1 MNTVGDDSDVL
12 TPVEQALVDHV
23 ERGDLLDLVPGRS
36 EALDEAAMRAWDDTH
51 TIRARVL
58 RDILRGR
65 LASDPDPHG
74 LRLRG
79 ARIAGQLDLENI
91 ASRMW
96 LELFDCLLDD
106 GLVARDAEL
115 GGLTLPRCVLRH
127 PHHVPLDVARL
138 STVALE
144 LSDTVITANSEWGA
158 VDVSAAR
165 IGALICDGATL
176 HNDAGPALR
185 GDSLTVEQ
193 SMFLRGGFVAV
204 GAGRFGAVRLV
215 GARLG
220 RLECDGA
227 RLRNDSGSALRAD
240 GLHVDHYVFL
250 RDGFEATAVSR
261 SGAVYLAG
269 ARLGQLDCTGATIRN
284 TNGPALRANGM
295 QVGQDLLLTRGFTAV
310 GTGETATVRLSETR
324 VGGVF
329 AFAPARLEH
338 LTDPRCRLDV
348 DGLTYAGLPSGI
360 DTTAW
365 LRLLREGTP
374 AYAAQPYQQL
384 AAAHRAAGHDSQVRR
399 ILIAQRRAQ
408 LDRGA
413 LTGRTER
420 AWARVTGLLLGYGYH
435 PWRALVCLLVT
446 IALAVTAS
454 VALGA
459 AGGLVQVTSPPTT
472 APCTVVDRIGIGLDL
487 GTPLLATGTSTRC
500 DTTDTI
506 AGQILT
512 ITGWTLRII
521 AWAFAT
527 LFIAG
532 FTGVVRRT

>member
-1 MNTVGDDSDVL
+1 
-12 TPVEQALVDHV
+12 
-23 ERGDLLDLVPGRS
+23 
-36 EALDEAAMRAWDDTH
+36 
-51 TIRARVL
+51 
-58 RDILRGR
+58 
-65 LASDPDPHG
+65 
-74 LRLRG
+74 
-79 ARIAGQLDLENI
+79 
-91 ASRMW
+91 MW
-96 LELFDCLLDD
+96 LELSDCLLDD

-115 GGLTLPRCVLRH
+115 GGLALPRCVLRH
-127 PHHVPLDVARL
+127 PSHVPLDAARL
-138 STVALE
+138 STVALD
-144 LSDTVITANSEWGA
+144 LSDTVISAHSEWGA

-185 GDSLTVEQ
+185 GDSLHVDGT
-193 SMFLRGGFVAV
+193 MFLRGDFHAT

-215 GARLG
+215 AARLS
-220 RLECDGA
+220 RLECDNA
-227 RLRNDSGSALRAD
+227 RLHNDSGAALRAD
-240 GLHVDHYVFL
+240 GLHVDHHVFL
-250 RDGFEATAVSR
+250 RSGFEATAVSK

-269 ARLGQLDCTGATIRN
+269 AHLGYLDCVGATIHN
-284 TNGPALRANGM
+284 ANGPALRAKGM
-295 QVGQDLLLTRGFTAV
+295 QVSQDLLLSRGFTAV
-310 GTGETATVRLSETR
+310 GTGETATARLTGVR
-324 VGGVF
+324 VGGTF
-329 AFAPARLEH
+329 EFDPARLEH
-338 LTDPRCRLDV
+338 LTDPHRRLDV
-348 DGLTYAGLPSGI
+348 NGLTYAGLPGGI

-399 ILIAQRRAQ
+399 ILIAQRRDQ

-420 AWARVTGLLLGYGYH
+420 AWAHVTGLLLGYGYH

-454 VALGA
+454 IALGA
-459 AGGLVQVTSPPTT
+459 AGGLTQVTTPPTT
-472 APCTVVDRIGIGLDL
+472 TPCTVVERIGIGLDL
-487 GTPLLATGTSTRC
+487 GTPLITTDTRTRC
-500 DTTDTI
+500 DTTDTT

-532 FTGVVRRT
+532 FTGVVRKT